1 MWIRKPKALGATDS
15 YLGTKGKVS
24 FKNNN
29 SKADNEKTKLENEVG
44 GGTKKMGFNIFFRA
58 NGLSLL

>member
-1 MWIRKPKALGATDS
+1 MWIRKPEALGATDS
-15 YLGTKGKVS
+15 YLGTKEKVS

-29 SKADNEKTKLENEVG
+29 SKADTEKTKLENEVG
-44 GGTKKMGFNIFFRA
+44 GGGQKMGFNIFFRA